1 MDNSLSK
8 VNQIS
13 HLATKSVDDKKIN
26 LLQKHNNNDLG
37 IVADQFESIFVYQM
51 LKQARQSKLA
61 EGIFSSEAQDTFNNM
76 LDMEYSE
83 ILSKKNNFGIAE
95 ALIKQFQSHV
105 NPKKDKQWP
114 PYLKLEK
121 QVFKHIGRLYQL
133 QVRILLI

>member
-13 HLATKSVDDKKIN
+13 HLATKSVDEKKTN
-26 LLQKHNNNDLG
+26 LLQKNNNDLG

-61 EGIFSSEAQDTFNNM
+61 DGIFSSEAQETFQNM
-76 LDMEYSE
+76 LDIEYSQ
-83 ILSKKNNFGIAE
+83 ILSNKNNFGIAN

-105 NPKKDKQWP
+105 LPKKDK
-114 PYLKLEK
+114 
-121 QVFKHIGRLYQL
+121 
-133 QVRILLI
+133 

>member
-1 MDNSLSK
+1 MENKILT
-8 VNQIS
+8 IS
-13 HLATKSVDDKKIN
+13 
-26 LLQKHNNNDLG
+26 KHNFEKNLDQNLRLQSSDKLDELKK
-37 IVADQFESIFVYQM
+37 VANQFESIFVNQM

-105 NPKKDKQWP
+105 HSKKDK
-114 PYLKLEK
+114 
-121 QVFKHIGRLYQL
+121 
-133 QVRILLI
+133 

>member
-13 HLATKSVDDKKIN
+13 HLATKSVDEKKIN
-26 LLQKHNNNDLG
+26 LLQKNNNDLG

-105 NPKKDKQWP
+105 HPKKDK
-114 PYLKLEK
+114 
-121 QVFKHIGRLYQL
+121 
-133 QVRILLI
+133 

>member
-13 HLATKSVDDKKIN
+13 HLATKSVNDKKTN
-26 LLQKHNNNDLG
+26 LLQKNNNDLG

-105 NPKKDKQWP
+105 HPKKDK
-114 PYLKLEK
+114 
-121 QVFKHIGRLYQL
+121 
-133 QVRILLI
+133 